1 MAATAAAAVASSFSS
16 SSVNT
21 LKCIRSILFPSDHLH
36 LRISSPTRLL
46 ASPSSHS
53 FATLEPLSTS
63 QKWRVLRTTAAVAQE
78 EVALTAEVGEETELV
93 EEKEEEWQGEEGK
106 KAAEEAV
113 QSPAARGEAA
123 AAGDEVSAL
132 NTKLYF
138 GNLPYSVDS
147 AQLAGIIQDYAS
159 PEMVEVSE
167 YRGSQAF
174 FLFFLSLSLKF
185 VQHACRSEP
194 GSHFLDSVL
203 RYLIEFTDVLAIGSV
218 MDLWKLL

>member
-21 LKCIRSILFPSDHLH
+21 LKCIRSNLFPSDHLH

-63 QKWRVLRTTAAVAQE
+63 QKWRVLRITAAVAQE
-78 EVALTAEVGEETELV
+78 EVALTAEVDEETELV
-93 EEKEEEWQGEEGK
+93 EEKEEEQQGEEEK
-106 KAAEEAV
+106 KAAEEVV
-113 QSPAARGEAA
+113 QSPAAQGEAA
-123 AAGDEVSAL
+123 AGGDEVSAV

-159 PEMVEVSE
+159 PEMVEVSA
-167 YRGSQAF
+167 YWGGHQRSILF
-174 FLFFLSLSLKF
+174 FSFLSLILSSM
-185 VQHACRSEP
+185 H
-194 GSHFLDSVL
+194 LDQNQEVT
-203 RYLIEFTDVLAIGSV
+203 F
-218 MDLWKLL
+218 